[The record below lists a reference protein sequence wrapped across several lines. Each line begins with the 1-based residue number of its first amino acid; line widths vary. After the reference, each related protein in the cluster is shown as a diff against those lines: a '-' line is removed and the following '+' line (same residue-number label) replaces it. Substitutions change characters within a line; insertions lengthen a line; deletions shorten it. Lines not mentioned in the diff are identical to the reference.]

1 MALDAFNGALEWDA
15 PDASTSVSPVGI
27 ANGLVFAG
35 DNLGFFRAR
44 DVSTGAALFTFQAGG
59 PIGSGPVIADGM
71 VFVGVGVRVA
81 PATPETEGIFAFR
94 P

>member
-1 MALDAFNGALEWDA
+1 MAPASALLFA
-15 PDASTSVSPVGI
+15 ALPRTLSPFSS
-27 ANGLVFAG
+27 AT
-35 DNLGFFRAR
+35 AR
-44 DVSTGAALFTFQAGG
+44 TGASLFTFQTGG

-81 PATPETEGIFAFR
+81 PATPETEGVFGFE

>member
-1 MALDAFNGALEWDA
+1 M
-15 PDASTSVSPVGI
+15 
-27 ANGLVFAG
+27 
-35 DNLGFFRAR
+35 
-44 DVSTGAALFTFQAGG
+44 STGASLFTFQAGG

-81 PATPETEGIFAFR
+81 PATPETEGVFAFR

>member
-1 MALDAFNGALEWDA
+1 M
-15 PDASTSVSPVGI
+15 
-27 ANGLVFAG
+27 
-35 DNLGFFRAR
+35 
-44 DVSTGAALFTFQAGG
+44 STGAALFTFQAGG

>member
-1 MALDAFNGALEWDA
+1 M
-15 PDASTSVSPVGI
+15 SPVGI
-27 ANGLVFAG
+27 ANGLAFAG
-35 DNLGFFRAR
+35 DNLGFFRVRDAR
-44 DVSTGAALFTFQAGG
+44 TGASLFTFQTGG

>member
-1 MALDAFNGALEWDA
+1 MMKKLALPGSSLEA
-15 PDASTSVSPVGI
+15 SPV
-27 ANGLVFAG
+27 ANGLVFAD

-44 DVSTGAALFTFQAGG
+44 DVRTGTSLFTSQAGG

-81 PATPETEGIFAFR
+81 PATPETEGIFAFG
-94 P
+94 PP

>member
-1 MALDAFNGALEWDA
+1 
-15 PDASTSVSPVGI
+15 
-27 ANGLVFAG
+27 
-35 DNLGFFRAR
+35 
-44 DVSTGAALFTFQAGG
+44 
-59 PIGSGPVIADGM
+59 M